1 LKASS
6 TTATI
11 AIGLIVL
18 VGMYILYRDMKKLE
32 CSIEKLQSRSA
43 CAKVLSSPPVNDIE
57 ESDDVDEDDER
68 KRSSNKQLR
77 QKPLT
82 PKLKTP

>member
-1 LKASS
+1 MIGKLASS

-32 CSIEKLQSRSA
+32 CSIESYSR
-43 CAKVLSSPPVNDIE
+43 VLHVLRSSSPPVSDIE
-57 ESDDVDEDDER
+57 ESDDVDEEDDEDDER
-68 KRSSNKQLR
+68 
-77 QKPLT
+77 
-82 PKLKTP
+82 